1 MLVQRNDVYVTES
14 YVIKWQLPPSSRC
27 RAMNLLCQ
35 SQTEAQ
41 RLIAK
46 HVNAYPL
53 WTTGETSTLRWA
65 NLIEKFTGLYET
77 DISPS
82 ARQWRKKRGQCCAH
96 LVGAPKH
103 DGKVRWALL
112 VTADGAGAVKKQERL
127 RDARS
132 ERLVWG
138 DYVLIR
144 STRSNAV
151 GGGTHWSWFLTPE
164 AERRE
169 ANYLTRLAQIAG
181 CGRQPYQL
189 SAFVNTL
196 LQRPLHAGV
205 RQQVAKMLRRAQ
217 KVWAKHSQGLAWPG
231 PDPSDLPHLGAYRK
245 ARLPAGEGGI

>member
-1 MLVQRNDVYVTES
+1 MLRLYLIVS
-14 YVIKWQLPPSSRC
+14 ARC
-27 RAMNLLCQ
+27 RAMNQLCE

-53 WTTGETSTLRWA
+53 WTTGEISASRWVS
-65 NLIEKFTGLYET
+65 LIEKFAGRYET

-96 LVGAPKH
+96 LMGAPVH
-103 DGKVRWALL
+103 DGRVRWVLL
-112 VTADGAGAVKKQERL
+112 VTADGAGEVKTLERL
-127 RDARS
+127 QDARS
-132 ERLVWG
+132 ERLAWG

-151 GGGTHWSWFLTPE
+151 GGGTHWSWFLTPA

-169 ANYLTRLAQIAG
+169 ANYLTRLAQVAG
-181 CGRQPYQL
+181 CGRQPHQL
-189 SAFVNTL
+189 SSFTKTL

-231 PDPSDLPHLGAYRK
+231 PDPNDLPHLGAYRK
-245 ARLPAGEGGI
+245 ARLSTREGEI